1 MRIQFIHPPVYINV
15 HAMTALRPSL
25 PLGLASVAAVVR
37 EAGHQ
42 VSVLDAV
49 GQAPGQVTPDGRLH
63 YLGLTP
69 DQIVGRVDPEAQVLG
84 LTNTWSFSWPLV
96 RRIAVLLKEK
106 HPDKILVAGGEHFTG
121 MPELSLETSPIDFIV
136 LGEGEETILELLGA
150 LEAGRKDFSSIRG
163 LAFREKGEV
172 RRTPPRPR
180 IEDVDSLP
188 WPAWDLFDP
197 KAYHDNG
204 LVIGLDAGMTMPIL
218 ATRGCPYACTY
229 CSSSTMWTR
238 RWYARNPVDVV
249 DEIEHYHKKYGATN
263 FPFQDL
269 TAILK
274 KDWVV
279 TFCKELLKR
288 NLEITWQFPS
298 GTRCEVIDEEV
309 ADLLARTG
317 GRSLAFA
324 PESGSERTRKLIG
337 KQMTEEALMKA
348 VRASVG
354 KGLNITCFF
363 VIGFP
368 HDTWADLRETFRM
381 VRKLAVA
388 GIDDVAVGF
397 FFPIPGTRLYD
408 ELVEKGRIRPTDEFL
423 YTPIFANDEKI
434 RPENNYCEN
443 LSARRLTL
451 AKYLI
456 LLNFYPLSFLTH
468 PWRVFTILWNVFRGK
483 ETRKLE
489 TYLNDLKR
497 KVRLWFR
504 ARGKARPG
512 KAPLPEK

>member
-25 PLGLASVAAVVR
+25 PLGLASIAAVVR

-49 GQAPGQVTPDGRLH
+49 GEAPAQVTPDGRLH

-69 DQIVGRVDPEAQVLG
+69 EEIVERVDPEARVLG

-96 RRIAVLLKEK
+96 RRIAVLLKK
-106 HPDKILVAGGEHFTG
+106 RYSDKILLAGGEHFTG
-121 MPELSLETSPIDFIV
+121 MPDLSLETSPIDIIV
-136 LGEGEETILELLGA
+136 MGEGERTIVELLEA
-150 LEAGRKDFSSIRG
+150 LEKKDLDLRSIPG
-163 LAFREKGEV
+163 LAFRENGKV
-172 RRTPPRPR
+172 HRTPPRPR
-180 IEDVDSLP
+180 IEDVDNLP

-197 KAYHDNG
+197 RAYHDNG

-238 RWYARNPVDVV
+238 RWYARDPVNVV

-288 NLEITWQFPS
+288 DLKITWQFPS
-298 GTRCEVIDEEV
+298 GTRCEVIDGEV
-309 ADLLARTG
+309 AELLAKTG

-324 PESGSERTRKLIG
+324 PESGSERTRELIG
-337 KQMTEEALMKA
+337 KQMTEEALMRA

-368 HDTWADLRETFRM
+368 QDTWADLKETFRM
-381 VRKLAVA
+381 VRRLALA

-408 ELVEKGRIRPTDEFL
+408 ELVEKGRIEPTDEFL

-456 LLNFYPLSFLTH
+456 LLNFYPLSFATH
-468 PWRVFTILWNVFRGK
+468 PWRVFTILWNVIRGR

-497 KVRLWFR
+497 KIRLWFR

-512 KAPLPEK
+512 QASAPGR